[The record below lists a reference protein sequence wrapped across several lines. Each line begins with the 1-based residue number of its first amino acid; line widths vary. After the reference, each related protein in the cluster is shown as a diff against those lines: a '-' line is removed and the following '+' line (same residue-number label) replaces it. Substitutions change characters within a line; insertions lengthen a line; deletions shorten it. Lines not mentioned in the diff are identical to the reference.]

1 MCRDLERQRTEA
13 RAANRQ
19 SAGFVPEL
27 GARPLVLRR
36 RETARGRDSAGRR
49 AARGQ
54 GAGQGA
60 GAPADPRLGRR
71 RGGEGA
77 GQGGADSS
85 PKAWRPGGLW
95 DEEEEG

>member
-27 GARPLVLRR
+27 GARPLVLRQ

-54 GAGQGA
+54 GAG
-60 GAPADPRLGRR
+60 APADPRLGRR
-71 RGGEGA
+71 RGGQGA

-85 PKAWRPGGLW
+85 LKAWRPGGLW

>member
-36 RETARGRDSAGRR
+36 RETARGRDSAGRQ

-54 GAGQGA
+54 
-60 GAPADPRLGRR
+60 
-71 RGGEGA
+71 GA